1 MNSFC
6 RSLTDA
12 IQLEFNINANAFV
25 SGKKKIVH
33 LSLDK
38 PLIYYPFFKQII
50 RFIRKYSENRKYF
63 CLPYILRYPKL
74 NQSIK
79 WRFDYV
85 IA

>member
-12 IQLEFNINANAFV
+12 IQLEFNINANVFV

-33 LSLDK
+33 LSLHK

-50 RFIRKYSENRKYF
+50 RFIRKYSESRKYF
-63 CLPYILRYPKL
+63 CLPYILR
-74 NQSIK
+74 
-79 WRFDYV
+79 
-85 IA
+85 